1 MFREK
6 IRKTIY
12 ERELKVDKVAKDIG
26 VNTANLYAY
35 IKGTRNINLKQLD
48 KLVHYLGA
56 LPSSEEGFIFDP
68 DNIPKFNR

>member
-6 IRKTIY
+6 IRKAIF
-12 ERELKVDKVAKDIG
+12 ERELKVERVAEAID

-35 IKGTRNINLKQLD
+35 LKGSRNINLKQLD
-48 KLVHYLGA
+48 RLVHYLGLYL
-56 LPSSEEGFIFDP
+56 LPKEGFVFNP

>member
-48 KLVHYLGA
+48 KLVHYLGLYL
-56 LPSSEEGFIFDP
+56 LPKEGFVFDP
-68 DNIPKFNR
+68 DKIPKFNR

>member
-35 IKGTRNINLKQLD
+35 IKGTRNINLNQLD
-48 KLVHYLGA
+48 KLVHYLGLYL
-56 LPSSEEGFIFDP
+56 LPKEGFVFDP

>member
-48 KLVHYLGA
+48 KLVHYLELYL
-56 LPSSEEGFIFDP
+56 LPKEGFVFDP